1 MLRDVWD
8 FGQLDLA
15 TENVYILQLLEQSLK
30 SNRHIHVESGEEL
43 KLIGKLL
50 TSSQEFMRSRND
62 ESSFVS
68 LRDIERVIK
77 VTEWFISLNELIFT
91 RMSEKKIEG
100 LEDDAYQTQLT
111 VVRRA
116 FVLALYVCYHA
127 GLCSNS
133 AKIEYRK
140 LLAKVGCS
148 FSTTLFHF

>member
-8 FGQLDLA
+8 FGQLDSA

-30 SNRHIHVESGEEL
+30 ANKHIQVESDEEL
-43 KLIGKLL
+43 KIIGKLL
-50 TSSQEFMRSRND
+50 TSSQAFMRSRND

-77 VTEWFISLNELIFT
+77 VTEWFISLSDEIFAHMT
-91 RMSEKKIEG
+91 KKKIEG
-100 LEDDAYQTQLT
+100 YRNDEYQAGLS

-127 GLCSNS
+127 GLSS
-133 AKIEYRK
+133 KAAKFEYRQ
-140 LLAKVGCS
+140 LLAQVSCFRDLKN
-148 FSTTLFHF
+148 LL